1 MSSSTSKP
9 VRVLIVDDD
18 SLNAK
23 LLKTLIHK
31 AGNYDIKLVSGGP
44 EALFYYIQ
52 DEMDIIFLDI
62 VMPLIDGETVLRTL
76 NELCEKG
83 LIPLRKNIV
92 VCTSL
97 DSLEQLERITSYPQV
112 SGLLRKPVGLT
123 PLIMQVQNALGRQ
136 TNPL

>member
-1 MSSSTSKP
+1 MSTAKI
-9 VRVLIVDDD
+9 LIVDDD

-31 AGNYDIKLVSGGP
+31 IGDFEITLVSGGP
-44 EALFYYIQ
+44 EALYHCIQ
-52 DEMDIIFLDI
+52 NTMDLIFLDI

-97 DSLEQLERITSYPQV
+97 DSIEQLERITQYPQV
-112 SGLLRKPVGLT
+112 SGLLRKPVGLS
-123 PLIMQVQNALGRQ
+123 PLAIQISTVLESQFQNI
-136 TNPL
+136 

>member
-1 MSSSTSKP
+1 MSIPKI
-9 VRVLIVDDD
+9 LIVDDD

-31 AGNYDIKLVSGGP
+31 IGDFEITLVSGGP
-44 EALFYYIQ
+44 EALFHYIQ
-52 DEMDIIFLDI
+52 NDMDLIFLDI

-83 LIPLRKNIV
+83 LIPLRKNII

-97 DSLEQLERITSYPQV
+97 DSMEQLERITQYPQV
-112 SGLLRKPVGLT
+112 SGLVRKPVGLG
-123 PLIMQVQNALGRQ
+123 PLAIQINTVLEPALQ
-136 TNPL
+136 SN